1 MRLGDK
7 AILFLAT
14 AGPIGRKTRAPG
26 TWGSLAAVPIGY
38 LVGLM
43 PLALAMTVTA
53 GLIGFAI
60 WIASMAEVRLGA
72 KDPGAIVI
80 DEMAGL
86 LVAFLGHPFKPATV
100 AGLFL
105 LFRFLDIAKPFPIG
119 YADKHLGGGTGVVMD
134 DVLAGAGANLIW
146 LAVRATGWV

>member
-14 AGPIGRKTRAPG
+14 AGPIGRAKRAPG
-26 TWGSLAAVPIGY
+26 TWGTLAAVPIGY
-38 LVGLM
+38 LVGLL
-43 PLALAMTVTA
+43 PLAMAAAITA

-86 LVAFLGHPFKPATV
+86 LVAFLGHPFRPLTV
-100 AGLFL
+100 VGLFL
-105 LFRFLDIAKPFPIG
+105 LFRLLDILKPFPIG
-119 YADKHLGGGTGVVMD
+119 YADKHLRGGTGVVMD
-134 DVLAGAGANLIW
+134 DVLAGAAANLIW
-146 LAVRATGWV
+146 LVVRASGLA